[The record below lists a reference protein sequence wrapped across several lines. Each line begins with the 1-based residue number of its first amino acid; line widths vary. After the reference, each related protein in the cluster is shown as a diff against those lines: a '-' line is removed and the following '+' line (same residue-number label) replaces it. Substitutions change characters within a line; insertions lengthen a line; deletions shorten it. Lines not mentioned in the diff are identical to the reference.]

1 MPAPAGGALVKL
13 ATDMPHAQVQTS
25 VVVPEG
31 KTDATV
37 SPITTIPVPGTV
49 VGRSTVVGTATLLSP
64 APPGGIEV
72 ALVNNDSDLITLP
85 PTLFIPAGGTGATFN
100 VFTTPVSAPT
110 HVVIDAGTAFEGYHS
125 PGAGLTLLPVG
136 SPAPAPALA
145 SLTLASARI
154 LGETTTTGTVTLTS
168 PAPAGGA
175 LVRLNGSREGQV
187 ITPPDV
193 TVPAGSLHADFT
205 ITAPQVNAPSYVLI
219 QATDGAT
226 GLMQARLLE
235 IDPGP
240 PGASILFAFGV
251 RSTGLIGGESASGT
265 VSTVML
271 APAGG
276 GTVTLTSDDPSLV
289 QVPPAVSIPA
299 GNSASSFT
307 ITTSPVTIGRTVSVT
322 ASAGGVS
329 RTVFLNLA
337 PDPNAPPL
345 LSSVA
350 LASASVTGGN
360 GVSGSVFLSSPAPA
374 GGVTVTLSTSNLVA
388 RPPPIVAVPAGL
400 TSAGFTVTTSTVTN
414 NTPVT
419 ITAILGST
427 TRTASLTVLAGA
439 APPPP
444 PPPPPPGQTATVSL
458 TATGRSGERVTSTPA

>member
-1 MPAPAGGALVKL
+1 MPAPPGGALVNI
-13 ATDMPHAQVQTS
+13 ATDMPHAQVPTS

-49 VGRSTVVGTATLLSP
+49 VGSVRAAYGLGWQDNSLGLFPTLWGISLDHESVVGGSTVVGTATLLSP

-289 QVPPAVSIPA
+289 QVPP
-299 GNSASSFT
+299 
-307 ITTSPVTIGRTVSVT
+307 
-322 ASAGGVS
+322 
-329 RTVFLNLA
+329 
-337 PDPNAPPL
+337 
-345 LSSVA
+345 
-350 LASASVTGGN
+350 
-360 GVSGSVFLSSPAPA
+360 
-374 GGVTVTLSTSNLVA
+374 
-388 RPPPIVAVPAGL
+388 
-400 TSAGFTVTTSTVTN
+400 
-414 NTPVT
+414 
-419 ITAILGST
+419 
-427 TRTASLTVLAGA
+427 
-439 APPPP
+439 
-444 PPPPPPGQTATVSL
+444 
-458 TATGRSGERVTSTPA
+458 